1 MSKFLLPSILAF
13 LVACGDKDEDTGS
26 EEAEET
32 AEEVTE
38 ESEEGNDTG
47 SAEEQTSLKTRQQPN
62 QHITPPP

>member
-32 AEEVTE
+32 AEVVTE
-38 ESEEGNDTG
+38 ENEEGSDTG
-47 SAEEQTSLKTRQQPN
+47 SAEEQIQFKTRQQPN
-62 QHITPPP
+62 QHITPRP

>member
-1 MSKFLLPSILAF
+1 MSKFLLPTILAF

-32 AEEVTE
+32 TEEVTEESE

-47 SAEEQTSLKTRQQPN
+47 SAEEQTSLKPGNSQTN
-62 QHITPPP
+62 T

>member
-13 LVACGDKDEDTGS
+13 LVACGDKEEDTGA

-38 ESEEGNDTG
+38 ENEEEGSDTG
-47 SAEEQTSLKTRQQPN
+47 SAEE
-62 QHITPPP
+62 